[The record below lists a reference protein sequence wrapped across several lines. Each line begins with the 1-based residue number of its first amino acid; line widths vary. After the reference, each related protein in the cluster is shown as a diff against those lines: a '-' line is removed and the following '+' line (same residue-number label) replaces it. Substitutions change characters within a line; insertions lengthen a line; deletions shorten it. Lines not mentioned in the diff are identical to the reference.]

1 MSYVRFF
8 VAAVLL
14 TAAAALGVAQA
25 GVGYPLGQWATVAA
39 FERDTGASIT
49 EYSEAPVLQAM
60 VADGTLPAV
69 ADRLPLEPAVVAP
82 AEAVGQYG
90 GTWRRVATRPTDN
103 RLADRMGYEPLLRR
117 ARDGTAVVANIAHR
131 WEASPDGTQFTFH
144 LREGMKWSDGAP
156 FTADDIVFQFEN
168 VYSNEEVSPVFPSWL
183 TVKTVP
189 PTLTKVDDQTIV
201 LTFSDTNGLFEEVLT
216 FRGDGLFAP
225 RHYLEQFHA
234 DFTDKDKLNEAAQ
247 AEGFELWHQRYGQ
260 LANVTLNQDL
270 PTIRPWKL
278 ASEATGVTR
287 QIAERNAFYWK
298 VDTVG
303 QQLPYIDRIA
313 IDVVESGEAAN
324 FKAMAGEID
333 MQSRYMSFGNFTLF
347 VENEAAED
355 YQVRQWVNPIPDA
368 LKFNLTYEDA
378 VLRELFNE
386 RDFRIAMSKAI
397 DRQEIGDLVYLGVA
411 TPWQAVPVEADPF
424 FVPPVHTDYDPDGAN
439 KLLDG
444 IGLTARDGDNMR
456 LRPDGDELNL
466 IISSYGAEEAG
477 GGADML
483 ELIKD
488 HWEAVGIR
496 TSISI
501 EDRSLWSQR
510 RASGEFMVNAY
521 LTVGIHWSIDPNW
534 YVPVSGSQ
542 HGWAPES
549 ARWYATNGEAGEEP
563 TPEIKQL
570 QEWYG
575 QMQTTADPDERVA
588 IGKQIIQSH
597 VDNVWMIGTVRYPA
611 VAIVKNNF
619 RNVPETVIQSWRLK
633 SPGYTNVEQYWI
645 EG

>member
-1 MSYVRFF
+1 MSYVRFI
-8 VAAVLL
+8 VTAVLL

-49 EYSEAPVLQAM
+49 EYSGAPVLQAM

-156 FTADDIVFQFEN
+156 FTADDIVYQFEN
-168 VYSNEEVSPVFPSWL
+168 VYSNEEVTPVFPSWL

-189 PTLTKVDDQTIV
+189 PTLTKVDDQTIIF
-201 LTFSDTNGLFEEVLT
+201 TFADTNGLFEEVLT
-216 FRGDGLFAP
+216 FRGDGIFAP
-225 RHYLEQFHA
+225 KHYLEQFHA
-234 DFTDKDKLNEAAQ
+234 DFGDKDKLNEAAQ

-270 PTIRPWKL
+270 PTIRPWRL
-278 ASEATGVTR
+278 ATEATGVTR

-347 VENEAAED
+347 VENESAED
-355 YQVRQWVNPIPDA
+355 YQVRQWINPIPDA
-368 LKFNLTYEDA
+368 LKFNLTYEDE

-411 TPWQAVPVEADPF
+411 IPWQAVPVEADPF
-424 FVPPVHTDYDPDGAN
+424 FVAPGPHRLRSGRRQPAAGRHRPDRPRQRRHAPAPGRGGAESHHLLLRRRGGRWRSRHAGADQGPLGGGRHPHLDLDRGPQPVVPAPRVGRIHGERLPDRRHSLVDRPQLVRARERRAARLGARVRA
-439 KLLDG
+439 LVRQQRRGRRGAD
-444 IGLTARDGDNMR
+444 ARDQ
-456 LRPDGDELNL
+456 
-466 IISSYGAEEAG
+466 A
-477 GGADML
+477 
-483 ELIKD
+483 
-488 HWEAVGIR
+488 
-496 TSISI
+496 
-501 EDRSLWSQR
+501 
-510 RASGEFMVNAY
+510 ASGV
-521 LTVGIHWSIDPNW
+521 V
-534 YVPVSGSQ
+534 
-542 HGWAPES
+542 
-549 ARWYATNGEAGEEP
+549 R
-563 TPEIKQL
+563 
-570 QEWYG
+570 
-575 QMQTTADPDERVA
+575 ADADHR
-588 IGKQIIQSH
+588 
-597 VDNVWMIGTVRYPA
+597 R
-611 VAIVKNNF
+611 
-619 RNVPETVIQSWRLK
+619 
-633 SPGYTNVEQYWI
+633 PG
-645 EG
+645 